1 MSPNIIDKAI
11 RRASKSICRYK
22 VSAIGLN
29 KKGEIIGSSV
39 NTVRFNKLNGGIH
52 AEASLIGRYGS
63 QLKTIIICRVNKTG
77 GILPIEPCDNCQKL
91 ANKFGIKIISVMS

>member
-39 NTVRFNKLNGGIH
+39 NTIRFNRLNGGIH

-77 GILPIEPCDNCQKL
+77 GVLPIEPCDNCQKL
-91 ANKFGIKIISVMS
+91 ANKFGIKIVSCL